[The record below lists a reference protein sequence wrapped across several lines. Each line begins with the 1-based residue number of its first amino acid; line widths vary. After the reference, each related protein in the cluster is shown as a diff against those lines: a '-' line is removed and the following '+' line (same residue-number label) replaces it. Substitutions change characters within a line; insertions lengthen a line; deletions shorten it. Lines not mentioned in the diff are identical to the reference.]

1 MFIVCPIYDLVQVT
15 PNFPRISYNSN
26 HCLIISMETLHYC
39 FTSKRTLS
47 FYEAVHCNSYP
58 IFHLIKS
65 YKFVLKNDLLSAI
78 NKQLLFEREQLLL
91 LSEKYLFEN
100 NPN

>member
-1 MFIVCPIYDLVQVT
+1 MNRKIALL
-15 PNFPRISYNSN
+15 FP
-26 HCLIISMETLHYC
+26 
-39 FTSKRTLS
+39 SKRTLS
-47 FYEAVHCNSYP
+47 LYWSRPLQFLFKIYTS
-58 IFHLIKS
+58 L
-65 YKFVLKNDLLSAI
+65 YKNYKRVVRNDLLSAI

>member
-1 MFIVCPIYDLVQVT
+1 MNRKIALL
-15 PNFPRISYNSN
+15 FP
-26 HCLIISMETLHYC
+26 
-39 FTSKRTLS
+39 SKRTLS
-47 FYEAVHCNSYP
+47 LYWSCPLQFLFKIYIS
-58 IFHLIKS
+58 L
-65 YKFVLKNDLLSAI
+65 YKNYKRVVRNDLLSAI